1 MGINEGKPVIWQEI
15 TWPEV
20 KKVAEEI
27 GIAIL
32 PIGATEQHGFHCPT
46 GVDFYNA
53 YEISKRVSAKTG
65 AIVAPPMPYGS
76 HPYFHYGFVGT
87 IPIRA
92 TTQIEFVRDVVKG
105 LVNSGFRKI
114 IIMQAHGQWWTIHT
128 AIQEIALDVDC
139 FMAVATWWELACEK
153 IKEVCTTPF
162 KHADEVETSVSLALY
177 PHLCDMSKAK
187 PDYSLIPY
195 IDKKFMRPAVHAE
208 LKNAFPIEAITY
220 VPQECT
226 METGVPVDPTLA
238 TAQKGEAIVSTAV
251 NVVVDLIEYL
261 KKNYKPD
268 QWPKIKPD
276 LKSDMY

>member
-1 MGINEGKPVIWQEI
+1 MSIKKGEPIIWQEI

-20 KKVAEEI
+20 KKVSEEI

-32 PIGATEQHGFHCPT
+32 PIGATEQHGLHCPT

-114 IIMQAHGQWWTIHT
+114 IIMQAHGQWWTMHT
-128 AIQEIALDVDC
+128 AIQEVALDVDC

-153 IKEVCTTPF
+153 IKEVCSTPF

-177 PHLCDMSKAK
+177 PHLCDMSKAQ
-187 PDYSLIPY
+187 PDNSLIPH
-195 IDKKFMRPAVHAE
+195 IDKKFVRPAVHAE
-208 LKNAFPIEAITY
+208 LKNAFPIESITF
-220 VPQECT
+220 VPQEST
-226 METGVPVDPTLA
+226 METGVPGDPTLA
-238 TAQKGEAIVSTAV
+238 TAEKGEAIVTTAV
-251 NVVVDLIEYL
+251 NVVVELIEYL

-268 QWPKIKPD
+268 QWPKVKPG
-276 LKSDMY
+276 LKVDMY

>member
-1 MGINEGKPVIWQEI
+1 MQGKPIIWQEI
-15 TWPEV
+15 PWPEI
-20 KKVAEEI
+20 KKVADEV

-32 PIGATEQHGFHCPT
+32 PIGATEQHGFHCPA

-92 TTQIEFVRDVVKG
+92 TTQIEFVRDVIKG
-105 LVNSGFRKI
+105 LVNSGFRKV
-114 IIMQAHGQWWTIHT
+114 IIMQAHGQWWTMHT

-177 PHLCDMSKAK
+177 PELVNMSKAK
-187 PDYSLIPY
+187 EDYSLKGY
-195 IDKKFMRPAVHAE
+195 LDKRFVRPAVHAE
-208 LKNAFPIEAITY
+208 LINAFPIESITF
-220 VPQECT
+220 VPQETT
-226 METGVPVDPTLA
+226 METGAPGDPRLA
-238 TAQKGEAIVSTAV
+238 TAEKGEAIVSTAV

-261 KKNYKPD
+261 KKTYKPD
-268 QWPKIKPD
+268 QWPKVKPD
-276 LKSDMY
+276 LKADMY

>member
-1 MGINEGKPVIWQEI
+1 MNKPIIWQEI
-15 TWPEV
+15 KWRDV
-20 KKVAEEI
+20 KKVADEV

-53 YEISKRVSAKTG
+53 YEISKRISEKTG

-114 IIMQAHGQWWTIHT
+114 IIVQAHGQWWTIHT

-177 PHLCDMSKAK
+177 PELCDMSLVK
-187 PDYSLIPY
+187 PDYSLKPY
-195 IDKKFMRPAVHAE
+195 VDKRFVRPAVLPE
-208 LKNAFPIEAITY
+208 LINAFPIEAITS
-220 VPQECT
+220 VPQESKV
-226 METGVPVDPTLA
+226 METGAPGDPSLA
-238 TAQKGEAIVSTAV
+238 TVEKGEAIVSTAV
-251 NVVVDLIEYL
+251 DVVVDLIEYL
-261 KKNYKPD
+261 KKTYKPNK
-268 QWPKIKPD
+268 WPKIKPD
-276 LKSDMY
+276 LKADMY